1 MKKIKYLLIIIL
13 LFPLSL
19 LAQQTSITGKVK
31 DLTDGSILPGVSV
44 IIKGTATGTVTDIS
58 GTFHITVANP
68 NVILLLSYTGYQT
81 REIRAKDIKKGGL
94 IALEAT
100 NKTLDEVVV
109 VGYGTQKKATVTGSI
124 ATLQNKDIITT
135 KNESVVNMLTGKIPG
150 VRIVQTTAEPGS
162 YANDL
167 NIRGFQSAGG
177 GPLIV
182 IDGVIGGDQSTLG
195 RMDPN
200 EIESISVLKDAAASI
215 YGIRAAGGVILIT
228 TKKGSKNG
236 QVSINY
242 SVNDAVQTFLGMPQG
257 VGAVDY
263 MLLTNEKTKRDFQNN
278 FVSNVTPA
286 YSYADIL
293 PWLNGTNK
301 SADWIDLV
309 FNKTANQISHNLNID
324 GGNDKITYFFNFGYQ
339 QQDGVFK
346 TGDLNYNKYNFR
358 SNVTINVA
366 KGLKAQ
372 VLTSAWM
379 DQKNSPN
386 TPEWEVYKYTWNQIP
401 INQVYANNNPLYP
414 NVMPDNQNPAVM
426 TDDSEVGS
434 VVNLNKDFTSQLN
447 LTYNIPGISG
457 LSAKALFNVDYGV
470 ADNNQIKNTF
480 NLYTYDAVNN
490 LYTPQAINTPSGIT
504 RQYYTHFNTLSQ
516 VTLNYAHTFFN
527 DHNLSAMVTYE
538 QSHNTSDN
546 FNAYRDT
553 NIPINYLFGGLAN
566 SDMVGG
572 QDAGALEDDAHRSY
586 IGRLNYDFKGK
597 YLAELIFRRDGTSLY
612 QPGSDQWGNFPGAS
626 VGWVLT
632 KESFISNLISNK
644 ILSNLKLRASYGKVG
659 DEAGNAYNYVTG
671 YTYPAANTSGGI
683 NNGVP
688 NSYIFNGVPVN
699 GSLPKLG
706 NPGLTWPVTTIKNL
720 GLDFGLFNGKVDGTI
735 EVFRSDRTGLVAT
748 PSTVLPGTVGAITP
762 QINYNS
768 DRVQGMDFSLSY
780 RNTFGQVG
788 VNVTGNIGTT
798 RHEDLTQLQ
807 GTFGNE
813 FQQWQSS
820 QSNRYQNIWWGP
832 TYAGQFTTYKQIQNY
847 GVNTGGGNN
856 SVIPGDYYYQDT
868 NHDGVIDSKDNTPIA
883 TSDIPLYNYGLT
895 IGLSYKGFDMTMLL
909 QGAAGVYVQYGEQFA
924 EPLLFGRSA
933 LTRFLDSW
941 HTVDP
946 SANVFDPNT
955 QWVPGYYPAM
965 GSPDAQGTKAIQNAS
980 YLRVKSLEFG
990 YSLSPLILKRIGVKK
1005 LRVYV
1010 NSYNLLTF
1018 TGLKNY
1024 DPEHQGTDSGGTSS
1038 LDGGN
1043 FSTTFAG
1050 YTYPEDRTFNL
1061 GATVSF

>member
-1 MKKIKYLLIIIL
+1 MKKLKYLLILFL

-19 LAQQTSITGKVK
+19 LAQQTQISGKVT

-44 IIKGTATGTVTDIS
+44 KIKGTPSGTVTDLT
-58 GTFHITVANP
+58 GTFHLTVANP
-68 NVILLLSYTGYQT
+68 NVILLLSYTGYET
-81 REIRAKDIKKGGL
+81 REIVVKNIKAGV
-94 IALEAT
+94 IALTAT
-100 NKTLDEVVV
+100 NKSLDEVVV
-109 VGYGTQKKATVTGSI
+109 VGYGVQKRATVTGSI
-124 ATLQNKDIITT
+124 ATIQNKDIVTT

-167 NIRGFQSAGG
+167 NVRGFQTA
-177 GPLIV
+177 PLIV

-215 YGIRAAGGVILIT
+215 YGVRAAGGAILIT
-228 TKKGSKNG
+228 TKKGSTNG
-236 QVSINY
+236 QVNINY

-257 VGAVDY
+257 VGAVDF
-263 MLLTNEKTKRDFQNN
+263 MLLTNEANKRDFQNN
-278 FVSNVTPA
+278 FVSNIAPV
-286 YSYADIL
+286 YSYADFL
-293 PWLNGTNK
+293 PYLNGTKK
-301 SADWIDLV
+301 SADWSDLV

-324 GGNDKITYFFNFGYQ
+324 GGTDKISYFFNFGYQ
-339 QQDGVFK
+339 QQDGVYK

-372 VLTSAWM
+372 ILTSGWM
-379 DQKNSPN
+379 DQKNQPY

-401 INQVYANNNPLYP
+401 INQIYVNDNPLYP
-414 NVMPDNQNPAVM
+414 AVMKDNQNPAVI
-426 TDDSEVGS
+426 TNDAEVGS
-434 VVNLNKDFTSQLN
+434 IVAKNKDFTSQLN
-447 LTYNIPGISG
+447 LTYNIPGVSG
-457 LSAKALFNVDYGV
+457 LTAKAMFNVDYGV
-470 ADNNQIKNTF
+470 FDNNQIRNTF
-480 NLYTYDAVNN
+480 NLYTYDAVNDVY
-490 LYTPQAINTPSGIT
+490 LPQAINSPSGIT

-516 VTLNYAHTFFN
+516 VTLNYAHTFFQ
-527 DHNLSAMVTYE
+527 DHNITAMITYE
-538 QSHNTSDN
+538 QSHNTADN

-553 NIPINYLFGGLAN
+553 NIPIDYLFGGLAN
-566 SDMVGG
+566 SNMSGG
-572 QDAGALEDDAHRSY
+572 QDAGALQDNSHRSY
-586 IGRLNYDFKGK
+586 IGRFNYDYKGK
-597 YLAELIFRRDGTSLY
+597 YLAEFSFRRDGTSLY
-612 QPGSDQWGNFPGAS
+612 QPGPDQWGFFPGAS

-632 KESFISNLISNK
+632 KESFIRNLVSDK

-671 YTYPAANTSGGI
+671 YTYP
-683 NNGVP
+683 V
-688 NSYIFNGVPVN
+688 NSYIFGSTPVN
-699 GSLPKLG
+699 GSAPKLG
-706 NPGLTWPVTTIKNL
+706 NPGLTWPVSTIKNI

-735 EVFRSDRTGLVAT
+735 EVFRNDRTGLVAT
-748 PSTVLPGTVGAITP
+748 PSTVLPGTVGAPTP

-768 DRVQGMDFSLSY
+768 DRVQGLDFSISY
-780 RNTFGQVG
+780 RNTFGKLG
-788 VNVTGNIGTT
+788 VNLTGNIGTT
-798 RHEDLTQLQ
+798 RLKDMNVLQ

-813 FQQWQSS
+813 FQQWQAS
-820 QSNRYQNIWWGP
+820 QSGRYQNIWWGP
-832 TYAGQFTTYKQIQNY
+832 TYAGQFTSYKQIQNY

-883 TSDIPLYNYGLT
+883 TTDIPLYNYGFN
-895 IGLSYKGFDMTMLL
+895 ISLSYKGFDMNMLL

-924 EPLLFGRSA
+924 QPLMYQGSA

-946 SANVFDPNT
+946 NANVFDPNT

-965 GSPDAQGTKAIQNAS
+965 GSPIAQGTKAIQNAS
-980 YLRVKSLEFG
+980 YLRVKTLEFG
-990 YSLSPLILKRIGVKK
+990 YSISPLVLKHIGVKK
-1005 LRVYV
+1005 LRFYI

-1024 DPEHQGTDSGGTSS
+1024 DPEHQGPNPTNINNNNGADVS
-1038 LDGGN
+1038 LG
-1043 FSTTFAG
+1043 G
-1050 YTYPEDRTFNL
+1050 YTYPENRTFNL
-1061 GATVSF
+1061 GANVSF